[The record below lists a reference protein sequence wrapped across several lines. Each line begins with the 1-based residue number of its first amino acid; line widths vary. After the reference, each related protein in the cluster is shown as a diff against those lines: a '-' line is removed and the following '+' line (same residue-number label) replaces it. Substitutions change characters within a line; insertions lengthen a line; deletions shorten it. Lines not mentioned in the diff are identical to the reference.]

1 MDLDF
6 ELKGNVAVGN
16 QAQIVYASRH
26 ESYLHLVLRD
36 KNGDLYPTR
45 YNLWDVTESVRLA
58 ELSKLQHLVN
68 ALRIPLLKN
77 TNQLIGDA
85 YITFSTLR
93 ESNNALWFMNPCL
106 PDSHPVESD
115 PIKDNKPHFETEVL
129 TPDTG
134 AVYAEHQ
141 EEDDLPPPPRS
152 PVSAPMPDGPIT
164 ADTGAVSDQG
174 KSALSGV
181 NWDVV
186 GDD

>member
-45 YNLWDVTESVRLA
+45 YNLWDVAESVRLA

-93 ESNNALWFMNPCL
+93 ESDNALWFMNPCL
-106 PDSHPVESD
+106 PDSHP
-115 PIKDNKPHFETEVL
+115 KDNKPHFETEVL

-134 AVYAEHQ
+134 AVYAEHP

-152 PVSAPMPDGPIT
+152 PVSAPMPDGPIK
-164 ADTGAVSDQG
+164 ADAGAVSDQG